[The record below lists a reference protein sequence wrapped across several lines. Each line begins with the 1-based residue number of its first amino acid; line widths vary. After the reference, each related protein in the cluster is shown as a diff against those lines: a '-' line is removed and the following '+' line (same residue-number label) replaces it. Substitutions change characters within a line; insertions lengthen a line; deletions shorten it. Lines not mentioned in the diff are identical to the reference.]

1 MNSARSKSGKQAS
14 PQLLPLHV
22 QVDLVLG
29 QLGPSQPLAP
39 SFARARRPGAR
50 LASQVLRS
58 QQPLCMHVGGGIN
71 IVSVN
76 ILRSIG
82 LSNSTIQI
90 LVTHKLSLL
99 RSVDVS
105 DGMAHI
111 IAIWRSRTLQFQYA
125 IKICSQCGAIQLFP
139 RSSDQAGTKGP
150 LHVQIGLHLRYDV
163 CIMLAG

>member
-1 MNSARSKSGKQAS
+1 
-14 PQLLPLHV
+14 
-22 QVDLVLG
+22 
-29 QLGPSQPLAP
+29 
-39 SFARARRPGAR
+39 
-50 LASQVLRS
+50 
-58 QQPLCMHVGGGIN
+58 MHVGGGIN

-125 IKICSQCGAIQLFP
+125 IKICS
-139 RSSDQAGTKGP
+139 
-150 LHVQIGLHLRYDV
+150 
-163 CIMLAG
+163 